1 MELIIV
7 IVAGYAFCKR
17 AAIISLFKKSDA
29 ANAVQKLLEH
39 QVSAGLFS
47 DDPIAAAR
55 KYIDDAW
62 QDKPQVFNGYSG
74 HRPHKLSVVAY
85 ALALATKKMQ
95 YSHDKNFEGTMN
107 ALDMALLEVHMN
119 GHRYPLT
126 SADNIP
132 ISEAEEMLSEAQ
144 SSFITKRQ
152 EAARPVN

>member
-1 MELIIV
+1 MELFIFILVGWAFFKRVAIV
-7 IVAGYAFCKR
+7 
-17 AAIISLFKKSDA
+17 SLFKKSDA
-29 ANAVQKLLEH
+29 ASAVQKLLEH
-39 QVSAGLFS
+39 QASAGLFS

-95 YSHDKNFEGTMN
+95 HSHDRNFEGIMN

-126 SADNIP
+126 SADNLP
-132 ISEAEEMLSEAQ
+132 ISEAEEMFSEAK

-152 EAARPVN
+152 EAAREVN